1 MPRFTN
7 PVPQYNYID
16 PISSEFGPLKEGK
29 LYLFESQTNT
39 PLTTYKDAFLTIP
52 NTHPIILDAG
62 GNVPNVFFEGT
73 ARVVLTDQND
83 VQQWERDPV
92 GGENEFGQLSLW
104 QPTVEYGSND
114 YVIGSD
120 GKIYKSRNASNTGND
135 PTSSPNDWLE
145 QEFLGVWNNTFPYA
159 VGNIV
164 RTSTGNLWKSLTANN
179 LTNDPE
185 TDSGTNWIPAVDG
198 AKIPEVIALQTDV
211 AKVLSWPVENANFT
225 AASSEAKQIDATSNT
240 VDVTIPAIALGDVF
254 TFHNWKASTNKV
266 QILNPSYTI
275 IGKIG
280 NLSAGTDLE
289 LLPGQSVQMIAKS
302 TTELEIV
309 GAFL

>member
-29 LYLFESQTNT
+29 LYFFESQTNT

-52 NTHPIILDAG
+52 NTHPVILDAG

-135 PTSSPNDWLE
+135 PTTSPNDWLE

-159 VGNIV
+159 IGNIV

-185 TDSGTNWIPAVDG
+185 TDSGTNWTPAVDG
-198 AKIPEVIALQTDV
+198 SKIPEIITAQQSIDDITTVIPQTGGGALT
-211 AKVLSWPVENANFT
+211 AKRTNELRDGSTYTLPL
-225 AASSEAKQIDATSNT
+225 ASSVSLNQ
-240 VDVTIPAIALGDVF
+240 TIRITLPDEFKSFQPLIQRSGSD
-254 TFHNWKASTNKV
+254 T
-266 QILNPSYTI
+266 ISYS
-275 IGKIG
+275 G
-280 NLSAGTDLE
+280 GTDTEILFVSGSQDIE
-289 LLPGQSVQMIAKS
+289 LTSDGVSNWGL
-302 TTELEIV
+302 
-309 GAFL
+309 